1 MHLSLRLLRCL
12 VLNVGLLVGL
22 RVLQAAYEG
31 LWDLTPLLLSGGMR
45 MGELRSR
52 LMGLIWLLLLLCH
65 KKVLN
70 LGQSLHWI
78 ATTITTQRRS
88 NITAAEAS
96 CLSVSLILIQLVG
109 MVVEHAKK
117 FGIIHVLS
125 TVLLLGLLWREVAH
139 LLVVL
144 MVR

>member
-1 MHLSLRLLRCL
+1 M
-12 VLNVGLLVGL
+12 LNVGLLVGL
-22 RVLQAAYEG
+22 RVLLAAYEG

-45 MGELRSR
+45 VGELRSR

-70 LGQSLHWI
+70 LGQSLHWV

-96 CLSVSLILIQLVG
+96 SLTVS
-109 MVVEHAKK
+109 
-117 FGIIHVLS
+117 
-125 TVLLLGLLWREVAH
+125 
-139 LLVVL
+139 
-144 MVR
+144 